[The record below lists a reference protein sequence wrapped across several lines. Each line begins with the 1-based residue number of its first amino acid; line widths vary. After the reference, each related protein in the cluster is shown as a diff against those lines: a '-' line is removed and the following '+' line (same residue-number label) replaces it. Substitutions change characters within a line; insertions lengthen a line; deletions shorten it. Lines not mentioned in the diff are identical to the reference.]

1 MAQKNAT
8 PTKDQQASIK
18 SAGLNAA
25 QWVVVKE
32 LPSQL
37 IIRNRDTNEHR
48 LIDRI
53 PKRLG
58 M

>member
-8 PTKDQQASIK
+8 PTQVQQKSIK
-18 SAGLNAA
+18 AAGLNAA

-48 LIDRI
+48 LIARN

>member
-8 PTKDQQASIK
+8 PSCNQQVSIRA
-18 SAGLNAA
+18 AGLDAA
-25 QWVVVKE
+25 YWVVVKE

-48 LIDRI
+48 LIDRK

-58 M
+58 K

>member
-8 PTKDQQASIK
+8 PTKDQQVSIK
-18 SAGLNAA
+18 AAGLNAA

-37 IIRNRDTNEHR
+37 IIRNRDTNEYI
-48 LIDRI
+48 LIDRN

>member
-8 PTKDQQASIK
+8 PTKAQQASIK
-18 SAGLNAA
+18 AAGLTATE
-25 QWVVVKE
+25 WVVVKE
-32 LPSQL
+32 LGRQL
-37 IIRNRDTNEHR
+37 IIRNKHTNKHE
-48 LIDRI
+48 LIDRN

>member
-8 PTKDQQASIK
+8 PTQAQQKSIK
-18 SAGLNAA
+18 AAGLNTA

-48 LIDRI
+48 LINRN

-58 M
+58 V

>member
-1 MAQKNAT
+1 MAQKNAI
-8 PTKDQQASIK
+8 PSCIQQTSIK
-18 SAGLNAA
+18 AAGLNAA

-32 LPSQL
+32 LPSQM
-37 IIRNRDTNEHR
+37 IIRNRDTNEYR
-48 LIDRI
+48 LINHN

>member
-8 PTKDQQASIK
+8 PSRSQQMAIK
-18 SAGLNAA
+18 AARLNADE
-25 QWVVVKE
+25 WVVVKE

-48 LIDRI
+48 LIKRN